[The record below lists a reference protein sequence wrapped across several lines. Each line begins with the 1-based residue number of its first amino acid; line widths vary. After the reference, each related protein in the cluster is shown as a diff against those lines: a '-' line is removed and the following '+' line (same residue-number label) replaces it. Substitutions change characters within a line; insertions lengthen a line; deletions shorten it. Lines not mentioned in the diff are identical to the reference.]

1 MARMDSPGRKGS
13 LSVCMIVRNE
23 EAMLPDCLASVRS
36 VASQIIVVDTGS
48 TDSTIRIAESYGATV
63 IRVPWENDFAK
74 ARNVA
79 LAHASGAWI
88 LSIDADERLRNPEA
102 LRSLLDSAPDDL
114 HGYLADVVSTST
126 TGTKTTR
133 FSSQLL
139 RLFRN
144 DERIRFYGIIHEQ
157 VVECLAR
164 NGLRFAS
171 SAVELEH
178 LGYDLPPEKMRAKQI
193 RNITLLD
200 EAVRAHPHDAYLV
213 HQRAR
218 THLALGEL
226 EQAERDT
233 QIALTLAEKGGVVRP
248 QTLNYGALIAYRQ
261 GRHDVAIERAKESLG
276 LVPYQAHTSYV
287 LGESLTAL
295 GRFSEAFVAYSDV
308 IAAQQKNDL
317 QARIV
322 GAMTV
327 PESDVAFACGRSL
340 IGMGKHAEAK
350 QFFEIGLTTDP
361 RSDAC
366 LVGLA
371 NCAYHAKEYDT
382 ACRHLLAAKE
392 IAPRRT
398 DIGVFLEQMRNTQTE
413 DYLRSFT
420 RGMSTAASS
429 SQDPSSS
436 SLEPSPTD
444 SPMRPFLSLC
454 MIVKNEEHS
463 LRECLESVRGVAD
476 EIVIVDTGSTE
487 STIAIAQE
495 FNAAVGHFAW
505 IGDFA
510 AARNEALKMCTG
522 EWILYLDADERLTD
536 ASRAGLPT
544 LLRSLPASAGAAM
557 CTIISPHRQKD
568 DSTEVHRGGY
578 PRIFRNYGY
587 PRVHFRG
594 RVHEQITP
602 SILEC
607 GGELVNTDIT
617 ILHTG
622 YDIDR
627 EEMERKVQR
636 NYELLIKHVQEE
648 PLNAYAWFQL
658 GQTLGRMNVAD
669 KAEEALRFAL
679 EIGTLSKPIAATAA
693 ATLAHIC
700 GTQSRYEDALMW
712 SERSLGFVPNQA
724 MALNYRAYSLLHL
737 RRLDEAEEAFH
748 ALQHLLADSSL
759 LPDTGYEVHIGP
771 EIINNGLSRIKEL
784 RGGHAIA

>member
-1 MARMDSPGRKGS
+1 MSKLPEKTS
-13 LSVCMIVRNE
+13 VSVCMIVRNE
-23 EAMLPDCLASVRS
+23 EAMLPDCLASVRPI
-36 VASQIIVVDTGS
+36 ATEIIVVDTGS
-48 TDSTIRIAESYGATV
+48 TDGTRAIAESFGATV
-63 IRVPWENDFAK
+63 ITMPWENDFAK

-88 LSIDADERLRNPEA
+88 LSIDADERLENPETF
-102 LRSLLDSAPDDL
+102 LSLVSSAPDDVY
-114 HGYLADVVSTST
+114 GYLTDVVSIST
-126 TGTKTTR
+126 TGSTTTR
-133 FSSQLL
+133 FVSQLL

-157 VVECLAR
+157 VLECLASHD
-164 NGLRFAS
+164 LRFEPS
-171 SAVELEH
+171 GVELLH
-178 LGYDLPPEKMRAKQI
+178 LGYDLPPDKMRAKKL
-193 RNITLLD
+193 RNIALLN
-200 EAVRAHPHDAYLV
+200 EAVSAQPQDAYLV

-218 THLALGEL
+218 THLALNNL
-226 EQAERDT
+226 EEAERDT
-233 QIALTLAEKGGVVRP
+233 KIALTLAKNGGVVRP
-248 QTLNYGALIAYRQ
+248 QTLNYGAIIAYRQ
-261 GRHDVAIERAKESLG
+261 GDYSSAIERAKESLA
-276 LVPYQAHTSYV
+276 LVPLQAYTAYI
-287 LGESLTAL
+287 LGETYTAL
-295 GRFSEAFVAYSDV
+295 GQFAEAYQAYSDV
-308 IAAQQKNDL
+308 VAAQRINDVK
-317 QARIV
+317 ARIV

-327 PESDVAFACGRSL
+327 PESDVAYACGRSL

-350 QFFEIGLTTDP
+350 RFFEIGLTANP
-361 RSDAC
+361 HSDSC

-371 NCAYHAKEYDT
+371 NCAYHAKDYDT
-382 ACRHLLAAKE
+382 ACRHLLSAKE
-392 IAPRRT
+392 LAPRRT
-398 DIGVFLEQMRNTQTE
+398 DIGVFLEQVRNSQTE
-413 DYLRSFT
+413 EYLRTFT
-420 RGMSTAASS
+420 SGMSKTPESSHPASEQS
-429 SQDPSSS
+429 HQSTPVPSA
-436 SLEPSPTD
+436 
-444 SPMRPFLSLC
+444 MKPFLSLC
-454 MIVKNEEHS
+454 MIVKNEEHT
-463 LRECLESVRGVAD
+463 LRACLESVRGAVD
-476 EIVIVDTGSTE
+476 EIVIIDTGSTD
-487 STIAIAQE
+487 TTVAIARE
-495 FNAAVGHFAW
+495 FNAVIGHFEW

-510 AARNEALKMCTG
+510 AARNEALKLCTG

-536 ASRAGLPT
+536 ESRPGLAT
-544 LLRSLPASAGAAM
+544 LLRSLPSTAGAAM
-557 CTIISPHRQKD
+557 CTIISPHRQAD

-587 PRVHFRG
+587 PRVRFKG

-607 GGELVNTDIT
+607 GGAVVNTDIT

-737 RRLDEAEEAFH
+737 HRLDEAEEAFH
-748 ALQHLLADSSL
+748 ALQVVLADSSL
-759 LPDTGYEVHIGP
+759 LPDTGYEVHISP

-784 RGGHAIA
+784 RAGEAVA